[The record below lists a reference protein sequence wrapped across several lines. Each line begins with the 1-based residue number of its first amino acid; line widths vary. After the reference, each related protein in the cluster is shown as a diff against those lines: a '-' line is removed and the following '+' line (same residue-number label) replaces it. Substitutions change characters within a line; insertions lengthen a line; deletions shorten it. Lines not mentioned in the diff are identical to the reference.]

1 MHNQVLA
8 APDLLTVHVA
18 SLSLSH
24 TLSQHYHTYQ
34 SLLAVKCFSPK
45 RTLVKSEVGAAERAP
60 SAAGDLFEVGHCRDH
75 QSPP

>member
-8 APDLLTVHVA
+8 TTDPLAVHVV

-24 TLSQHYHTYQ
+24 TLGQHYHTYP
-34 SLLAVKCFSPK
+34 SLLVVKCSSPK

-60 SAAGDLFEVGHCRDH
+60 SAAGDLFEVGHCRGH
-75 QSPP
+75 QSHP

>member
-8 APDLLTVHVA
+8 TPDPLAVHVA

-34 SLLAVKCFSPK
+34 SLLAVKCSSPE
-45 RTLVKSEVGAAERAP
+45 RTLVKSEVGAAEHAP
-60 SAAGDLFEVGHCRDH
+60 SAAGDLFEVPHLCTIK
-75 QSPP
+75 S